1 MDAHCSNFFAGP
13 GLFIRLAAAKEQ
25 DRHHHNEINIESLR
39 TNFHSDTTKPQHAK
53 KVKTLM
59 GKQLNK
65 AIKRQ
70 RREKYIKRKKAVVN
84 AKKAT
89 KAKPAKAGA

>member
-1 MDAHCSNFFAGP
+1 V
-13 GLFIRLAAAKEQ
+13 LFVCLAAAGQ
-25 DRHHHNEINIESLR
+25 DQHRRQQQKKIESSR
-39 TNFHSDTTKPQHAK
+39 ANFHSDNTKPQQTD

-70 RREKYIKRKKAVVN
+70 RREKYIKRKTARIKAKKPA
-84 AKKAT
+84 AKKA
-89 KAKPAKAGA
+89 